1 MRIGMR
7 SSRRHADPRPATRRG
22 EFIARSAG
30 CNEAPDVLCE
40 LAQEDNALAPAMI
53 NLKFPRW
60 MLVSGALAL
69 AGCGSSSEPHPHFKI
84 GSPYKI
90 NGRWYHPRWVTEYD
104 AVGVASWYGEDYHGR
119 YTANGEIY
127 DMYALTAAHPTLP
140 LPSVVRVTNLVNGR
154 SLILR
159 VNDRGPFVDGRLIDL
174 SYAAADELGFVRQGL
189 AQVQVSYLGLARLDE
204 APIRPGERRQYVAL
218 SCDLPA
224 PDVLDC

>member
-1 MRIGMR
+1 VALTKTPSPGV
-7 SSRRHADPRPATRRG
+7 AQE

-30 CNEAPDVLCE
+30 CADALDVLCE

-53 NLKFPRW
+53 NRKLSRW
-60 MLVSGALAL
+60 LLVSGALAL

-90 NGRWYHPRWVTEYD
+90 NGRWYHPQWVTEYE

-189 AQVQVSYLGLARLDE
+189 AKVHVSYLGLARLDE
-204 APIRPGERRQYVAL
+204 ALIYPGDGRQYAAF
-218 SCDLPA
+218 SCELPE
-224 PDVLDC
+224 PDVLAC